1 VLGAQFLDESVVLG
15 REMGE
20 VRLRGL
26 AAIIGA
32 DLLGLGAI
40 VEGWEGVVGAQIAGH
55 ATPIRLL
62 DGVLT
67 VAVDQPAW
75 ATQLRLH
82 AGELREPLAALGR
95 CPIDQ
100 LEVVVRAR

>member
-1 VLGAQFLDESVVLG
+1 MADRRRRSDGPVPISESIARVAG
-15 REMGE
+15 RLT
-20 VRLRGL
+20 R
-26 AAIIGA
+26 A